1 MLVSEC
7 VRHEWRTSLTRHEA
21 ARQLGITGVGQA
33 PSVCQTAALL
43 PKALRFACTCH
54 RGLPRLR
61 KLDAKVTA
69 QLGHLFREHERDA
82 FVELLYFTGGRW
94 RGEGKE

>member
-1 MLVSEC
+1 MEDESNTA
-7 VRHEWRTSLTRHEA
+7 RSGEA
-21 ARQLGITGVGQA
+21 AGDYGGEAGTVRMLN
-33 PSVCQTAALL
+33 AALL
-43 PKALRFACTCH
+43 PKALRFACTGH